1 MWWFGIGDGRG
12 LRPPNIL
19 GFGEVGVMGLR
30 ELVFGGRVEG
40 WGELEGW
47 IWVEG
52 GAWKEFKMLGTIE
65 FDRIGLDID

>member
-1 MWWFGIGDGRG
+1 
-12 LRPPNIL
+12 
-19 GFGEVGVMGLR
+19 MGLR